1 MKMKEELK
9 AANEEK
15 EVLRTKYEQA
25 KDDLMV

>member
-15 EVLRTKYEQA
+15 ENFKTKYEQA
-25 KDDLMV
+25 KDGLMV